1 MSCRLTNLNSSVHWA
16 QANHPQANWI
26 YAIVGLESQLLYS
39 ASMWRK
45 ISCASELRL
54 IQNDWGGSQF
64 QSPPKATCRRLGGA
78 KMFWGGLKIKISSE
92 RKLQWEHQLKV
103 LDSSKW
109 RVTSLWSVLFTC
121 STHSN
126 SHLKVAVSNH
136 LGAAKR
142 SCLAIRHVTQ
152 WYLFDPF
159 WVQNPASKPLSN
171 WRPQRVSLPLL
182 QCLMC
187 SGCDFAYGF
196 KNGSFCYHKFKQCR
210 CLIWDAS
217 AKHANGKSW

>member
-1 MSCRLTNLNSSVHWA
+1 MSCRLTNQNSSVHWT

-26 YAIVGLESQLLYS
+26 YAIAGLESQLLYS

-121 STHSN
+121 STSFKLAPQGG
-126 SHLKVAVSNH
+126 SIQP
-136 LGAAKR
+136 LGCCKEIVPGHPTCHPMISIWSFLSPK
-142 SCLAIRHVTQ
+142 SCLKASVE
-152 WYLFDPF
+152 LE
-159 WVQNPASKPLSN
+159 ASKGVTPIAPVFDVFGL
-171 WRPQRVSLPLL
+171 WLCLRLQEWQFLLPQIQAMSMPHL
-182 QCLMC
+182 
-187 SGCDFAYGF
+187 
-196 KNGSFCYHKFKQCR
+196 R
-210 CLIWDAS
+210 CICKTRKW
-217 AKHANGKSW
+217 